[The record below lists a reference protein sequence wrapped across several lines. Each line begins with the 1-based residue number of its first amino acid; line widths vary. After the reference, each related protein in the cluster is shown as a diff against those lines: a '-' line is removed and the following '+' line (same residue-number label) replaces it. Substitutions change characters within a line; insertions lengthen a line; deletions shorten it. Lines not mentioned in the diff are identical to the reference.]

1 MPPLIEV
8 RVDPRSGTPVYL
20 QIVQQVRHAL
30 RLGLLRPGDR
40 MPTVR
45 ELVATLAINPN
56 TVMRAYRELESA
68 GLIAGR
74 PGQGTFVRETLPGAA
89 AEDLAELRVSL
100 THWLARAAELG
111 LDDESVAALI
121 ETTRRSMDAAS
132 EPGMT
137 RSNEAASTAGSGA
150 DA

>member
-1 MPPLIEV
+1 MPLLIEF

-30 RLGLLRPGDR
+30 LLGLLRPGDR

-68 GLIAGR
+68 GLVEGR
-74 PGQGTFVRETLPGAA
+74 VGRGTFVREALPGAA
-89 AEDLAELRVSL
+89 TEDLAELRASL
-100 THWLARAAELG
+100 ALWLARAAELG

-121 ETTRRSMDAAS
+121 ESTRRSVGGAS
-132 EPGMT
+132 GPEAT
-137 RSNEAASTAGSGA
+137 RSNGAVSATESGV
-150 DA
+150 DE